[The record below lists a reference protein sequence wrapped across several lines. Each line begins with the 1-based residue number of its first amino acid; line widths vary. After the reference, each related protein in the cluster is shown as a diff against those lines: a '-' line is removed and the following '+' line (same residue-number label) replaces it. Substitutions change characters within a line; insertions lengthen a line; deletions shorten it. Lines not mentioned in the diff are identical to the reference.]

1 MTSASSPY
9 AALSP
14 APRLTARDLAAGY
27 PGRRVIDGLD
37 LDLAPG
43 KVTMIIGANASGKS
57 TLLGTFARLRAPLSG
72 CVELDGEDVVG
83 IPRRRFAQTVGLLP
97 QHPTAPD
104 GVSVAEL
111 VGRGR
116 HPHRGLFQRWSVDDA
131 THVDEAMALTG
142 ITDIADRPVGDLSG
156 GQRQRVW
163 IAMALAQDPR
173 ILLLDEPTTFL
184 DLTHQ
189 IEVLDL
195 LRALNR
201 SRGTT
206 VVAVLHDLNLAAR
219 YADQLVVMCDGAV
232 VAHGAPAEVLTER
245 VVADA
250 FGLHALVMPDPLT
263 GTPLVVPIP
272 TDADPVSAA
281 RAPIERND
289 S

>member
-1 MTSASSPY
+1 MTSASSSHP
-9 AALSP
+9 ATRP
-14 APRLTARDLAAGY
+14 APRLAARGLAAGY

-43 KVTMIIGANASGKS
+43 EVTMIIGANASGKS
-57 TLLGTFARLRAPLSG
+57 TLLGTLARLRAPLSG
-72 CVELDGEDVVG
+72 RVELDGEDVAG

-116 HPHRGLFQRWSVDDA
+116 HPHRGLFQRWSRDDA
-131 THVDEAMALTG
+131 AHVDEAMAWTA

-219 YADQLVVMCDGAV
+219 YADQLVVMCDGVV
-232 VAHGAPAEVLTER
+232 VAHGAPTEVLTEQ
-245 VVADA
+245 VVAEA

-272 TDADPVSAA
+272 TDAGAVSAA
-281 RAPIERND
+281 RTPIERKD

>member
-1 MTSASSPY
+1 MTSPQS
-9 AALSP
+9 
-14 APRLTARDLAAGY
+14 PRLAARGLAAGY
-27 PGRRVIDGLD
+27 PGRRVIEGLD
-37 LDLAPG
+37 LEITPG
-43 KVTMIIGANASGKS
+43 RVTMIIGANASGKS
-57 TLLGTFARLRAPLSG
+57 TLLGALARLRAPLAG
-72 CVELDGEDVVG
+72 RIELDGADVAG
-83 IPRRRFAQTVGLLP
+83 IPRRRFAQSVGLLP

-116 HPHRGLFQRWSVDDA
+116 HPHRGVFQRWSAADA
-131 THVDEAMALTG
+131 ERVDEAMAWTG
-142 ITDIADRPVGDLSG
+142 VADLAERAVGDLSG

-195 LRALNR
+195 LRSLNR
-201 SRGTT
+201 TRGTT

-219 YADQLVVMCDGAV
+219 YADELVVMRGGAI
-232 VAHGAPAEVLTER
+232 VAHGAPGEVLTEQ

-250 FGLHALVMPDPLT
+250 FGLRALVIPDPLA
-263 GTPLVVPIP
+263 GTPLVIPIP
-272 TDADPVSAA
+272 HDGDCAVAVEDHP
-281 RAPIERND
+281 ERND
-289 S
+289 T